1 MPPADD
7 ARPPAPAAALP
18 APPCSPNYPP
28 PQRLR
33 VSVEL
38 TNICNFT
45 CPFCPQAYKHDD
57 ETPRGAPY
65 NRRQGLMSRATFQ
78 RAIDECNRVAETVEL
93 GFFGEQTLHRD
104 YLEFVRSLE
113 RRNFRLEVSTNLSYV
128 TREMMQAWLDAR
140 VDLLRF
146 SLDAVTPEVF
156 NRARPGKV
164 KDLSGRIVGD
174 AERMK
179 AVNDKVRYW
188 LSQPEHRPTR
198 LVYVKSSHNQGDERE
213 RFLAHW
219 TPCLGPD
226 DRILMKQVL
235 TYGGKTD
242 DALVEAHRCNVWDVR
257 YLMIDWRGV
266 VSPCNL
272 DTNMDL
278 ALGNVLQNSIDAL
291 YRGPIANDL
300 RKRTGC
306 LKDLTPC
313 RTCVDGNNWS
323 RNESFANP
331 LYESAA
337 AV

>member
-1 MPPADD
+1 MNSSHSADPHPAG
-7 ARPPAPAAALP
+7 ALP
-18 APPCSPNYPP
+18 APPVSPEYAPER
-28 PQRLR
+28 QLR

-45 CPFCPQAYKHDD
+45 CPFCPQAFKHA
-57 ETPRGAPY
+57 EATPLGAPY
-65 NRRQGLMSRATFQ
+65 NRRQGLMSRATFE
-78 RAIDECNRVAETVEL
+78 RAIAECNRVAETVEL

-104 YLEFVRSLE
+104 YVELVRSLRE
-113 RRNFRLEVSTNLSYV
+113 RRFRLEISTNVSYV
-128 TREMMQAWLDAR
+128 TREMMQAWIDAR

-164 KDLSGRIVGD
+164 KDLAGRIVADG
-174 AERMK
+174 ERMK

-188 LSQPEHRPTR
+188 LALPEHRPTR

-226 DRILMKQVL
+226 DRILMKRVL
-235 TYGGKTD
+235 TYGGKTAD
-242 DALVEAHRCNVWDVR
+242 PLVLAHRCNVWDVR

-278 ALGNVLQNSIDAL
+278 ALGNVLQDSIDAL
-291 YRGPIANDL
+291 YHGPVANDL
-300 RKRTGC
+300 RRRTGC

-323 RNESFANP
+323 NNETFANP
-331 LYESAA
+331 LYENVGASR
-337 AV
+337 

>member
-1 MPPADD
+1 MLPSHAADPHPAG
-7 ARPPAPAAALP
+7 ALP
-18 APPCSPNYPP
+18 APPVSPEYAPER
-28 PQRLR
+28 QLR

-45 CPFCPQAYKHDD
+45 CPFCPQAFKHA
-57 ETPRGAPY
+57 ESTPLGAPY
-65 NRRQGLMSRATFQ
+65 NRRQGLMSRATFE
-78 RAIDECNRVAETVEL
+78 RAIAECNRVAETVEL

-104 YLEFVRSLE
+104 YIELVRSLRE
-113 RRNFRLEVSTNLSYV
+113 RRFRLEISTNVSYV
-128 TREMMQAWLDAR
+128 TREMMQAWIDAR

-164 KDLSGRIVGD
+164 KDLAGRIVSDG
-174 AERMK
+174 ERMK

-188 LSQPEHRPTR
+188 LALPEHRPTR

-226 DRILMKQVL
+226 DRILMKRVL
-235 TYGGKTD
+235 TYGGKTAD
-242 DALVEAHRCNVWDVR
+242 PLVLAHRCNVWDVR

-278 ALGNVLQNSIDAL
+278 ALGNVLQDSIDAL
-291 YRGPIANDL
+291 YHSPVANDL
-300 RKRTGC
+300 RRRTGC

-323 RNESFANP
+323 NNETFANP
-331 LYESAA
+331 LYESVGASR
-337 AV
+337 